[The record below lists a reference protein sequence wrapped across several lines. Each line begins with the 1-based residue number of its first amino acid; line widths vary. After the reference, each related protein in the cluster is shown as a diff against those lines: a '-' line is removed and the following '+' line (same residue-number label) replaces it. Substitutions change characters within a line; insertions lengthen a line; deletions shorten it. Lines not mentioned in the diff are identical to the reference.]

1 MYIVQLSIAHALI
14 GLLLAVLWVFQD
26 SDSFGRDV
34 LASLLISHIRN
45 TRHATRTRDYSN
57 ITASTRHMV
66 VVTLPDTFI

>member
-34 LASLLISHIRN
+34 FMIFSFFVDFAH
-45 TRHATRTRDYSN
+45 T
-57 ITASTRHMV
+57 
-66 VVTLPDTFI
+66 